1 MELRE
6 VARALWWERQLLELL
21 QLKLETQRLMAQ
33 GGSARWLV
41 ATNREVELAADE
53 LKKAELARAVSA
65 EAVAGA
71 MGLPADVSLLELASV
86 APQPWDTILLRHRE
100 GLIDAAEVVDREAA
114 AADLALAARAR
125 HIESTPALATIR

>member
-1 MELRE
+1 VELRE

-41 ATNREVELAADE
+41 ATTREVELAAEE

-86 APQPWDTILLRHRE
+86 APQPWDAILLRHHE
-100 GLIDAAEVVDREAA
+100 ALIEAAEVVDREAA
-114 AADLALAARAR
+114 AADVALAARAR
-125 HIESTPALATIR
+125 DIESPPALATR

>member
-21 QLKLETQRLMAQ
+21 QLKLETQRLMAES
-33 GGSARWLV
+33 GSARWLV
-41 ATNREVELAADE
+41 ATGREVEAASDE

-71 MGLPADVSLLELASV
+71 LGLPADVSLLELASV
-86 APQPWDTILLRHRE
+86 APQPWDAILLRHRE
-100 GLIDAAEVVDREAA
+100 ALLEAA
-114 AADLALAARAR
+114 DAVDAEARAADEALARRADAIGVSR
-125 HIESTPALATIR
+125 LVVGT